1 MAITTYSVSIS
12 NFVFDILK
20 TISYS
25 NNMLTVWFGH
35 KNYLVKV
42 KVWCHKHGRKLS
54 AHLVQKYPVLL
65 PLKMQKMSQSD
76 ILLEISS
83 CFTLTNVETC

>member
-1 MAITTYSVSIS
+1 
-12 NFVFDILK
+12 
-20 TISYS
+20 
-25 NNMLTVWFGH
+25 MLTVWFGH

-42 KVWCHKHGRKLS
+42 RKIFSVSFFWCHKHGGKLS